1 MLISV
6 KHSSVSTSNNNNFS
20 NFEGN
25 IIDLESMNYNKI
37 NNLLGWLS
45 FLTALIVYTLTLEPS
60 ASFWDSGEFIASAHK
75 LQVVHQPGAPLFLM
89 LGKVFS
95 LLAGDDTSRV
105 AFWINMCSAVASAA
119 TILFLFWTITAL
131 AKKVLWKDGENLSN
145 WELITIMGSGLVGAL
160 AYTFSD
166 SFWFSAVEAEV
177 YALSSLCTA
186 IVFWAILK
194 WDQHADEPY
203 SDRWLI
209 FIAYVMGLSIGVHL
223 LNLLAIPAI
232 ALVYYFRRSKTR
244 TSAGTLMALLVGII
258 ILAFIQYGI
267 VQYTIKFA
275 AYSDLFFVNT
285 LGLDFGTGVLFFSF
299 LLIVSLVSGILY
311 SINGSKTHLLTA
323 ITCFVA
329 LMTIGAGISGLIIAA
344 IILAGLEYILNIREK
359 RRVLNLALISIVFI
373 IFGYGSFAMIVIRAK
388 ADPTLNNSD
397 PENAF
402 SLLSYV
408 NREQYGD
415 RPLLYGQFFD
425 SKPIDNKEGDIIY
438 RKGKEKYENAGQK
451 FERVHDRNTLLPR
464 MYSDDPQ
471 HVGFYRDWMGL
482 KEDQSPTFLN
492 NLGFLISYQT
502 SFMYTRY
509 FAWNFIGRQNDEQGH
524 GDYIHGNWLSGI
536 SFFDNMLLG
545 GQNELPK
552 SQLSNN
558 AYNKFYFLPFI
569 LGIIG
574 ALWHFKQNQK
584 DAGIVA
590 LLFFFTGLAI
600 VLYLNQNPLQ
610 PRERDYAYTGS
621 FYAFAIW
628 IGLGVAG
635 ITDFLRKKL
644 NAPKAAVLAAMIG
657 LLAAPVLMAK
667 EGWNDHNRSTK
678 FTARDMAI
686 NYLESCAP
694 NAILFTYGDN
704 DTYPLWY
711 AQEVENVRPDVR
723 VVNLSLLG
731 TDWYIRQMK
740 KKVNQADP
748 LPITMP
754 DEKFV
759 QGVRDVMGYQD
770 YNTAGAVELK
780 DIFDIMTS
788 DNDAD
793 KATYEDGS
801 KENFLPTKN
810 FKITINP
817 DQIIAS
823 KTVSANKKD
832 LILPSMEWT
841 FNKNYVT
848 KTELALIDILAHN
861 DWKRPIYFA
870 ITVPD
875 DNYMGLGEYLYNEGF
890 AYRLLPLKKPALDTA
905 SGEKAELTNTDQMYN
920 NMMTKFKWGN
930 MKNATYLDPESVR
943 MSFTIINHFNI
954 LAENLYREGRT
965 EEAKKALLKCMEVVP
980 DKNHSLNF
988 TIRKFYM
995 ADLLYKLKEVKK
1007 ANEIVANTAEY
1018 IEDQLNYLAAIAQTK
1033 ENLNTREV
1041 QLGVYVMTELA
1052 KLTVQN
1058 GEKELN
1064 KKLQDRLKVIESK
1077 FISTER

>member
-1 MLISV
+1 M
-6 KHSSVSTSNNNNFS
+6 
-20 NFEGN
+20 E
-25 IIDLESMNYNKI
+25 YNKI

-45 FLTALIVYTLTLEPS
+45 FVIALTVYTLTLEPTT
-60 ASFWDSGEFIASAHK
+60 SFWDSGEFIASAYK
-75 LQVVHQPGAPLFLM
+75 LQVVHQPGAPIFLM

-95 LLAGDDTSRV
+95 LIAGSDSSRV
-105 AFWINMCSAVASAA
+105 AFWINMCSALASAA

-131 AKKVLWKDGENLSN
+131 AKKVIGEKDKEPSK
-145 WELITIMGSGLVGAL
+145 WSLISIMGSGLVGAL

-186 IVFWAILK
+186 VVFWAILK
-194 WDQHADEPY
+194 WDQHADEPD

-232 ALVYYFRRSKTR
+232 ALVYYFRKTKEP
-244 TSAGTLMALLVGII
+244 TSSGTLLALMAGMF

-285 LGLDFGTGVLFFSF
+285 LGLGFGSGVAFFG
-299 LLIVSLVSGILY
+299 LLIIVCLSSGILY
-311 SINGSKTHLLTA
+311 SIHANKLNLMLSVGSFVLLM
-323 ITCFVA
+323 F
-329 LMTIGAGISGLIIAA
+329 LGGGISGLVVAA
-344 IILAGLEYILNIREK
+344 ILLVGLEYILKIREK
-359 RRVLNLALISIVFI
+359 RRLLNMAFISIVFI

-397 PENAF
+397 ASNAF

-415 RPLLYGQFFD
+415 RPLLYGQYFD
-425 SKPIDNKEGDIIY
+425 SKPVDSKEGEIIY
-438 RKGKEKYENAGQK
+438 RKGKDKYENAGQK
-451 FERVHDRNTLLPR
+451 YERVYDRNTILPR

-471 HVGFYRDWMGL
+471 HVGFYRDWMGMS
-482 KEDQSPTFLN
+482 EDESPTFIN

-509 FAWNFIGRQNDEQGH
+509 FAWNFIGRQNDKQGH
-524 GDYIHGNWLSGI
+524 GDYTDGNWLSGI
-536 SFFDNMLLG
+536 KLIDNMLLG
-545 GQNELPK
+545 GQFELPK
-552 SQLSNN
+552 SQLENK
-558 AYNKFYFLPFI
+558 AYNRFYFLPFI
-569 LGIIG
+569 IGIIG
-574 ALWHFKQNQK
+574 ALWHFNRNQK
-584 DAGIVA
+584 DAGIVG
-590 LLFFFTGLAI
+590 LLFFFTGIAI

-610 PRERDYAYTGS
+610 PRERDYAYVGS

-635 ITDFLRKKL
+635 IADFFKTRFK
-644 NAPKAAVLAAMIG
+644 APTAALLATLIG
-657 LLAAPVLMAK
+657 LLAAPILMAK
-667 EGWNDHNRSTK
+667 EGWDDHDRSSK
-678 FTARDMAI
+678 FTARDMAA

-711 AQEVENVRPDVR
+711 VQEVENIRTDVR

-740 KKVNQADP
+740 KKVNQAEA

-759 QGVRDVMGYQD
+759 QGVRDVLGYQD
-770 YNTAGAVELK
+770 YNAAGAVEIK
-780 DIFDIMTS
+780 DLFDIMTS

-793 KATYEDGS
+793 KATYQDGS

-810 FKITINP
+810 FKISINP

-823 KTVSANKKD
+823 KTLPESKRD
-832 LILPSMEWT
+832 LIVPTMEWKY
-841 FNKNYVT
+841 NKNYVT
-848 KTELALIDILAHN
+848 KTELAMIDVLAHN
-861 DWKRPIYFA
+861 NWKRPIYFA

-875 DNYMGLGEYLYNEGF
+875 DNYMGLGDFLYNEGF
-890 AYRLLPLKKPALDTA
+890 AYRLLPLKKAQVDST
-905 SGEKAELTNTDQMYN
+905 SEKAELTNSDEMYTN
-920 NMMTKFKWGN
+920 LMTKFRWGN
-930 MKNATYLDPESVR
+930 MKKAGYLDPESLR
-943 MSFTIINHFNI
+943 MSYTMINHFNI
-954 LAENLYREGRT
+954 LAENLYKEGRF
-965 EEAKKALLKCMEVVP
+965 EEARKLLLKCMEVVP

-995 ADLLYKLKEVKK
+995 ADLLYKLKEPSK
-1007 ANEIVANTAEY
+1007 ANDLILNTAEY
-1018 IEDQLNYLAAIAQTK
+1018 IEEQLNYMAAIAKTK
-1033 ENLNTREV
+1033 ENLNSREI
-1041 QLGVYVMTELA
+1041 QLGVYVLSEMV
-1052 KLTVQN
+1052 KLSEKNAQTTV
-1058 GEKELN
+1058 N
-1064 KKLQDRLKVIESK
+1064 KKLKDRMKVIESK
-1077 FISTER
+1077 FMSADR

>member
-1 MLISV
+1 M
-6 KHSSVSTSNNNNFS
+6 T
-20 NFEGN
+20 
-25 IIDLESMNYNKI
+25 YNKI

-60 ASFWDSGEFIASAHK
+60 SSFWDSGEFIASAYK

-89 LGKVFS
+89 LGKAFS
-95 LLAGDDTSRV
+95 LIAGDDTSRV
-105 AFWINMCSAVASAA
+105 AFWVNMCSAVASAA

-131 AKKVLWKDGENLSN
+131 ARKVYSKQNEELSG
-145 WELITIMGSGLVGAL
+145 WETISIMGSGLVGAL

-166 SFWFSAVEAEV
+166 SFWFSAVETEV

-194 WDQHADEPY
+194 WDKHADEPY
-203 SDRWLI
+203 ADRWLI

-244 TSAGTLMALLVGII
+244 TSSGTLLALLAGII

-285 LGLDFGTGVLFFSF
+285 LGLGFGSGVIFFAV
-299 LLIVSLVSGILY
+299 LVITSLVSGIVY
-311 SINGSKTHLLTA
+311 TINGSKLNLIIAVTA
-323 ITCFVA
+323 FVM
-329 LMTIGAGISGLIIAA
+329 LMTIGGGISGLIIAGLL
-344 IILAGLEYILNIREK
+344 LAGLEYILKIREK
-359 RRVLNLALISIVFI
+359 RRVLNMALISVVFI
-373 IFGYGSFAMIVIRAK
+373 IFGYGSFALIVIRAK

-397 PENAF
+397 ASNAF

-415 RPLLYGQFFD
+415 RPLLYGQYFD
-425 SKPIDNKEGDIIY
+425 SKPIDSKQGDIIY
-438 RKGKEKYENAGQK
+438 RKGKEKYESAGQK
-451 FERVHDRNTLLPR
+451 YERVYDRNTLLPR

-471 HVGFYRDWMGL
+471 HAGFYRDWMGL
-482 KEDQSPTFLN
+482 KEGQSPTFLDN
-492 NLGFLISYQT
+492 IGFLISYQT

-524 GDYIHGNWLSGI
+524 GDYIRGNWLSGI
-536 SFFDNMLLG
+536 KFIDNMLLG
-545 GQNELPK
+545 GQYALPK
-552 SQLSNN
+552 SQLENN
-558 AYNKFYFLPFI
+558 AYNTFYFLPFI

-574 ALWHFKQNQK
+574 AFWHFKRDQK
-584 DAGIVA
+584 DAGIVG
-590 LLFFFTGLAI
+590 LLFFFTGIAI

-635 ITDFLRKKL
+635 ISDYLRKKL
-644 NAPKAAVLAAMIG
+644 HAPKAAVLASLIG

-667 EGWNDHNRSTK
+667 EGWNDHDRSSK
-678 FTARDMAI
+678 YSARDMAI

-711 AQEVENVRPDVR
+711 VQEVENIRPDVR

-740 KKVNQADP
+740 KKVNQADA

-770 YNTAGAVELK
+770 YSTPGAVELK
-780 DIFDIMTS
+780 DIFDILTS
-788 DNDAD
+788 DNDED
-793 KATYEDGS
+793 KATYQDGT
-801 KENFLPTKN
+801 KENFLPSKN

-817 DQIIAS
+817 DQVIATKTLPAS
-823 KTVSANKKD
+823 KRDQIT
-832 LILPSMEWT
+832 PSIEWT
-841 FNKNYVT
+841 YNKNYVT
-848 KTELALIDILAHN
+848 KTELAMIDVLAHN
-861 DWKRPIYFA
+861 NWKRPVYFA

-875 DNYMGLGEYLYNEGF
+875 DNYMGLGDYLYNEGF
-890 AYRLLPLKKPALDTA
+890 AYRLLPLKKAVADS
-905 SGEKAELTNTDQMYN
+905 SGEKPELTNTDEMYN

-943 MSFTIINHFNI
+943 MSFTLVNHFNI
-954 LAENLYREGRT
+954 LAENLYKAGRYD
-965 EEAKKALLKCMEVVP
+965 EAKKALIKCLEVVP
-980 DKNHSLNF
+980 DRNHSLNF

-995 ADLLYKLKEVKK
+995 TDLLYKLKETKQ
-1007 ANEIVANTAEY
+1007 ANDLAINTADY

-1033 ENLNTREV
+1033 ENLNTREI
-1041 QLGVYVMTELA
+1041 QLGVYVMTELS
-1052 KLTVQN
+1052 KLSEKN
-1058 GEKELN
+1058 GQTALN
-1064 KKLQDRLKVIESK
+1064 KQLESK
-1077 FISTER
+1077 IKSLESRFIGMDK

>member
-1 MLISV
+1 M
-6 KHSSVSTSNNNNFS
+6 T
-20 NFEGN
+20 
-25 IIDLESMNYNKI
+25 YNKI

-60 ASFWDSGEFIASAHK
+60 SSFWDSGEFIASAYK

-89 LGKVFS
+89 LGKAFS

-105 AFWINMCSAVASAA
+105 AFWVNMCSAVASAA

-131 AKKVLWKDGENLSN
+131 ARKVYSKQNDELSE
-145 WELITIMGSGLVGAL
+145 WETISIMGSGLVGAL

-166 SFWFSAVEAEV
+166 SFWFSAVETEV

-186 IVFWAILK
+186 LVFWAILK
-194 WDQHADEPY
+194 WDKHADEPY
-203 SDRWLI
+203 ADRWLI

-232 ALVYYFRRSKTR
+232 ALVYYFRKTKER
-244 TSAGTLMALLVGII
+244 TSSGTLLALLAGII

-285 LGLDFGTGVLFFSF
+285 LGFGFGSGVIFFAI
-299 LLIVSLVSGILY
+299 LVITSLVSGIIYTL
-311 SINGSKTHLLTA
+311 NGSRLNLMIA
-323 ITCFVA
+323 VAAFVT
-329 LMTIGAGISGLIIAA
+329 LMTIGGGISGLIIAGLL
-344 IILAGLEYILNIREK
+344 LAGLEYILKIREK
-359 RRVLNLALISIVFI
+359 RRVLNMALISVVFI
-373 IFGYGSFAMIVIRAK
+373 IFGYGSFALIVIRAK

-397 PENAF
+397 ASNAF

-415 RPLLYGQFFD
+415 RPLLYGQYFD
-425 SKPIDNKEGDIIY
+425 SKPIDSKQGDIIY
-438 RKGKEKYENAGQK
+438 RKGKEKYESAGQK
-451 FERVHDRNTLLPR
+451 YERVYDRNTLLPR

-471 HVGFYRDWMGL
+471 HAGFYRDWMGL
-482 KEDQSPTFLN
+482 KEGQSPTFLDN
-492 NLGFLISYQT
+492 IGFLISYQT

-524 GDYIHGNWLSGI
+524 GDYIRGNWLSGI
-536 SFFDNMLLG
+536 KFIDNMLLG
-545 GQNELPK
+545 GQYALPK
-552 SQLSNN
+552 SQLENN
-558 AYNKFYFLPFI
+558 AYNTFYFLPFI

-574 ALWHFKQNQK
+574 ALWHFKRDQK
-584 DAGIVA
+584 DAGIVG
-590 LLFFFTGLAI
+590 LLFFFTGIAI

-635 ITDFLRKKL
+635 ISDYLRKKL
-644 NAPKAAVLAAMIG
+644 HAPKAAILASLIG

-667 EGWNDHNRSTK
+667 EGWNDHDRSSK
-678 FTARDMAI
+678 YSARDMAI

-711 AQEVENVRPDVR
+711 AQEVENIRPDVR

-740 KKVNQADP
+740 KKVNQADA

-770 YNTAGAVELK
+770 YSTPGAVELK
-780 DIFDIMTS
+780 DIFDILTS
-788 DNDAD
+788 DNDED
-793 KATYEDGS
+793 KATYQDGS
-801 KENFLPTKN
+801 KENFLPSKN

-817 DQIIAS
+817 DQVIATKTLPES
-823 KTVSANKKD
+823 KRDQIT
-832 LILPSMEWT
+832 PSIEWT
-841 FNKNYVT
+841 YNKGYVT
-848 KTELALIDILAHN
+848 KTELAMIDVLAHN
-861 DWKRPIYFA
+861 NWKRPIYFA

-875 DNYMGLGEYLYNEGF
+875 DNYMGLGDYLYNEGF
-890 AYRLLPLKKPALDTA
+890 AYRLLPLKKAVADS
-905 SGEKAELTNTDQMYN
+905 SGEKPELTNTDEMYN

-943 MSFTIINHFNI
+943 MSFTLVNHFNI
-954 LAENLYREGRT
+954 LAENLYKAGRY
-965 EEAKKALLKCMEVVP
+965 EEAKKALIKCLEVVP
-980 DKNHSLNF
+980 DRNHSLNF

-995 ADLLYKLKEVKK
+995 TDLLYKLKETKR
-1007 ANEIVANTAEY
+1007 ANDLAINTADY

-1033 ENLNTREV
+1033 ENLNTREI
-1041 QLGVYVMTELA
+1041 QLGVYVMTELS
-1052 KLTVQN
+1052 KLSEKN
-1058 GEKELN
+1058 GQTALN
-1064 KKLQDRLKVIESK
+1064 KQLESK
-1077 FISTER
+1077 IKSLESRFIGMDK

>member
-1 MLISV
+1 M
-6 KHSSVSTSNNNNFS
+6 K
-20 NFEGN
+20 
-25 IIDLESMNYNKI
+25 YNKI

-45 FLTALIVYTLTLEPS
+45 FLTALIVYTLTLEPTT
-60 ASFWDSGEFIASAHK
+60 SFWDSGEFIASTYK

-89 LGKVFS
+89 LGKAFS

-131 AKKVLWKDGENLSN
+131 ARKVYSSKDEELSG
-145 WELITIMGSGLVGAL
+145 WEMISIMGSGLVGAL
-160 AYTFSD
+160 AFTFSD
-166 SFWFSAVEAEV
+166 SFWFSAVETEV

-186 IVFWAILK
+186 VVFWAILK
-194 WDQHADEPY
+194 WDKHADEPY
-203 SDRWLI
+203 ADRWLI
-209 FIAYVMGLSIGVHL
+209 FIAYIMGLSIGVHL

-244 TSAGTLMALLVGII
+244 TSSGTLLALLAGII

-285 LGLDFGTGVLFFSF
+285 LGLGFGSGVIFFAI
-299 LLIVSLVSGILY
+299 LLVTCLVSGILY
-311 SINGSKTHLLTA
+311 SINGNRFHLTLAVTA
-323 ITCFVA
+323 FVA
-329 LMTIGAGISGLIIAA
+329 LMTLGGGISGLIIAGLL
-344 IILAGLEYILNIREK
+344 LAGLEYILNIRQK
-359 RRVLNLALISIVFI
+359 RRVLNLALISVVFI
-373 IFGYGSFAMIVIRAK
+373 IFGYGSFALIVIRAK

-397 PENAF
+397 ASNAF

-415 RPLLYGQFFD
+415 RPLLYGQYFD
-425 SKPIDNKEGDIIY
+425 SKPIDSKQGDIIY
-438 RKGKEKYENAGQK
+438 RKGKEKYESAGQK
-451 FERVHDRNTLLPR
+451 YERVYDRNTLLPR

-482 KEDQSPTFLN
+482 KEDQSPTFIDN
-492 NLGFLISYQT
+492 IGFLISYQT

-536 SFFDNMLLG
+536 KFIDNMLLG
-545 GQNELPK
+545 GQYALPK
-552 SQLSNN
+552 SQLQNN
-558 AYNKFYFLPFI
+558 AYNTFYFLPFI

-574 ALWHFKQNQK
+574 AFWHFKRDQK
-584 DAGIVA
+584 DAGIVG
-590 LLFFFTGLAI
+590 LLFFFTGIAI

-621 FYAFAIW
+621 FYAFTIW

-635 ITDFLRKKL
+635 IADFLRKKL
-644 NAPKAAVLAAMIG
+644 QAPKAAVLATVIG

-667 EGWNDHNRSTK
+667 EGWNDHDRSSK
-678 FTARDMAI
+678 YTARDMAI

-711 AQEVENVRPDVR
+711 AQEVENIRPDVR

-740 KKVNQADP
+740 KKVNQADA

-770 YNTAGAVELK
+770 YSTAGAVELK
-780 DIFDIMTS
+780 DIFDILTS
-788 DNDAD
+788 DNDDD
-793 KATYEDGS
+793 KATYQDGS
-801 KENFLPTKN
+801 KENFLPSKN

-817 DQIIAS
+817 DQIIATKTLPES
-823 KTVSANKKD
+823 KRDQITQAV
-832 LILPSMEWT
+832 EWT
-841 FNKNYVT
+841 YNKGYVT
-848 KTELALIDILAHN
+848 KTELAMIDVLAHN
-861 DWKRPIYFA
+861 NWKRPVYFA

-875 DNYMGLGEYLYNEGF
+875 DNYMGLGDYLYNEGF
-890 AYRLLPLKKPALDTA
+890 AYRLLPLKKAVVDSA
-905 SGEKAELTNTDQMYN
+905 AEKPDLTNTDEMYH

-943 MSFTIINHFNI
+943 MSFTIVNHFNI
-954 LAENLYREGRT
+954 LAENLYKAGRYD
-965 EEAKKALLKCMEVVP
+965 EAKKALIKCLDVVP
-980 DKNHSLNF
+980 NRNYSLNF

-995 ADLLYKLKEVKK
+995 TDLLYKLNETKR
-1007 ANEIVANTAEY
+1007 ANELALNTADY

-1033 ENLNTREV
+1033 ENLNTREI
-1041 QLGVYVMTELA
+1041 QLGVYVMTELN
-1052 KLTVQN
+1052 KLSEKN
-1058 GEKELN
+1058 GQTTLN
-1064 KKLQDRLKVIESK
+1064 KQLESKIKAIESR
-1077 FISTER
+1077 FIGMEK

>member
-20 NFEGN
+20 NFGSN

-45 FLTALIVYTLTLEPS
+45 FLIALIVYTLTLEPS

-89 LGKVFS
+89 LGKLFS
-95 LLAGDDTSRV
+95 LLAGNDTSRV

-119 TILFLFWTITAL
+119 TILFLFWTVTAL

-145 WELITIMGSGLVGAL
+145 GELITIMGSGLVGAL

-244 TSAGTLMALLVGII
+244 TSAGTLLALLVGII

-267 VQYTIKFA
+267 VQYTIKYA

-299 LLIVSLVSGILY
+299 LLILSLVSGILY

-323 ITCFVA
+323 VTCFVA
-329 LMTIGAGISGLIIAA
+329 LMAIGGGISGLIVAA
-344 IILAGLEYILNIREK
+344 IILASLEYILNIREK
-359 RRVLNLALISIVFI
+359 RRILNLALISIVFI

-425 SKPIDNKEGDIIY
+425 SKPIDNKQGDIIY
-438 RKGKEKYENAGQK
+438 RKGKENYENAGQK
-451 FERVHDRNTLLPR
+451 FERVYDRNTLLPR

-471 HVGFYRDWMGL
+471 HVSFYRDWMGL

-536 SFFDNMLLG
+536 SFFDNLLLG

-552 SQLSNN
+552 SQLTNN

-667 EGWNDHNRSTK
+667 EGWNDHDRSTK

-740 KKVNQADP
+740 KKVNQAEP

-754 DEKFV
+754 DEKYV

-793 KATYEDGS
+793 KATYQDGS

-810 FKITINP
+810 FKISINP

-841 FNKNYVT
+841 YNKNYVT

-890 AYRLLPLKKPALDTA
+890 AYRLLPLKKPALDSA
-905 SGEKAELTNTDQMYN
+905 GGEKAELTNTDQMYN

-995 ADLLYKLKEVKK
+995 ADLLYKLKEEKK

-1018 IEDQLNYLAAIAQTK
+1018 IEDQLNYLAAIAKTK

-1077 FISTER
+1077 FISTQR

>member
-1 MLISV
+1 LLISV
-6 KHSSVSTSNNNNFS
+6 KPYSLSASNNNNFI
-20 NFEGN
+20 NFDS
-25 IIDLESMNYNKI
+25 IIFDLEFMNYNKI

-45 FLTALIVYTLTLEPS
+45 FLIALVVYTLTLEPTT
-60 ASFWDSGEFIASAHK
+60 SFWDSGEFIASAYK

-95 LLAGDDTSRV
+95 LLAGSDTSRI
-105 AFWINMCSAVASAA
+105 AFWINMCSALASAT

-131 AKKVLWKDGENLSN
+131 AKKVIQEKGKDLTN
-145 WELITIMGSGLVGAL
+145 WGMISIMGSGLVGAL

-186 IVFWAILK
+186 VVFWAILK
-194 WDQHADEPY
+194 WDQHADEPD

-232 ALVYYFRRSKTR
+232 ALVYYFRRSKTP
-244 TSAGTLMALLVGII
+244 TSSGTLLALLVGMI

-267 VQYTIKFA
+267 VQYIIKFA

-285 LGLDFGTGVLFFSF
+285 LGLAFGSGVVFFG
-299 LLIVSLVSGILY
+299 LLIVICLTAGILY
-311 SINGSKTHLLTA
+311 SLNGNKLNLMLA
-323 ITCFVA
+323 IGAFGI
-329 LMTIGAGISGLIIAA
+329 LMTLGGGILGLVIAA
-344 IILAGLEYILNIREK
+344 ILLAGLEYVLKIREK
-359 RRVLNLALISIVFI
+359 RRILNLALISVVFI
-373 IFGYGSFAMIVIRAK
+373 IFGYGSFALIVIRAK

-397 PENAF
+397 ASNAF

-415 RPLLYGQFFD
+415 RPLLYGQYFD
-425 SKPIDNKEGDIIY
+425 SKPIDSKNGDVIY

-451 FERVHDRNTLLPR
+451 YERIYDRNTLLPR

-471 HVGFYRDWMGL
+471 HVGFYRDWMGMA
-482 KEDQSPTFLN
+482 EDQSPTFIN

-509 FAWNFIGRQNDEQGH
+509 FAWNFVGRQNDEQGH
-524 GDYIHGNWLSGI
+524 GDYTRGNWLSGVKFI
-536 SFFDNMLLG
+536 DNMLLG
-545 GQNELPK
+545 GQYELPK
-552 SQLSNN
+552 SQLENN
-558 AYNKFYFLPFI
+558 AFNRFYFLPFI

-574 ALWHFKQNQK
+574 ALWHFKRNQK
-584 DAGIVA
+584 DAGIVG

-635 ITDFLRKKL
+635 IADFFKPRFK
-644 NAPKAAVLAAMIG
+644 APTAALLATLIG
-657 LLAAPVLMAK
+657 LLAAPILMAK
-667 EGWNDHNRSTK
+667 EGWNDHDRSSK
-678 FTARDMAI
+678 FTARDMAA

-711 AQEVENVRPDVR
+711 VQEVENIRTDVR

-740 KKVNQADP
+740 KKVNQADA

-770 YNTAGAVELK
+770 YNAEGAVELK

-788 DNDAD
+788 DSDAD
-793 KATYEDGS
+793 KATYQDGS

-810 FKITINP
+810 FKISIDP
-817 DQIIAS
+817 DQIIGS
-823 KTVSANKKD
+823 KTLPESKRD
-832 LILPSMEWT
+832 LITTSMEWKY
-841 FNKNYVT
+841 NKNYVS
-848 KTELALIDILAHN
+848 KTELAMIDVLAHN
-861 DWKRPIYFA
+861 NWKRPVYFA

-875 DNYMGLGEYLYNEGF
+875 DNYIGLGDFLYNEGF
-890 AYRLLPLKKPALDTA
+890 AYRLLPLKKAQVDSA
-905 SGEKAELTNTDQMYN
+905 AEKPELTNTDQMYTN
-920 NMMTKFKWGN
+920 LMTKFKWGN
-930 MKNATYLDPESVR
+930 MKNAGYLDPESLR
-943 MSFTIINHFNI
+943 MSYTMINHFNI
-954 LAENLYREGRT
+954 LAENLYKEGRT
-965 EEAKKALLKCMEVVP
+965 EEARKLLLKCMEVVP

-995 ADLLYKLKEVKK
+995 ADLLYKLKEPAK
-1007 ANEIVANTAEY
+1007 ANELTLNTAAY
-1018 IEDQLNYLAAIAQTK
+1018 IEDQLNYMAAIAKTK
-1033 ENLNTREV
+1033 ENLNSREI
-1041 QLGVYVMTELA
+1041 QLGVYVMSELV
-1052 KLTVQN
+1052 KLS
-1058 GEKELN
+1058 EKNAQTAVL
-1064 KKLQDRLKVIESK
+1064 KKLQDRMKIIESK
-1077 FISTER
+1077 FLDSK

>member
-1 MLISV
+1 
-6 KHSSVSTSNNNNFS
+6 
-20 NFEGN
+20 
-25 IIDLESMNYNKI
+25 MNYNRT

-60 ASFWDSGEFIASAHK
+60 TSFWDSGEFIASAYK

-95 LLAGDDTSRV
+95 LLAGGNTSRV
-105 AFWINMCSAVASAA
+105 AYWINMCSATASAA

-131 AKKVLWKDGENLSN
+131 ARKVIWKKGENLSRT
-145 WELITIMGSGLVGAL
+145 ELFTIMGSGLVGAL
-160 AYTFSD
+160 AFTFSD
-166 SFWFSAVEAEV
+166 SFWFSAVETEV

-194 WDQHADEPY
+194 WDLHADEPY
-203 SDRWLI
+203 ADRWLI
-209 FIAYVMGLSIGVHL
+209 FIAYIMGLSIGVHL

-232 ALVYYFRRSKTR
+232 ALVYYFRRSKTS
-244 TSAGTLMALLVGII
+244 TSSGTLIALLAGIV

-285 LGLDFGTGVLFFSF
+285 LGLGFGSGVAFFII
-299 LLIVSLVSGILY
+299 LIIISLSSGILY
-311 SINGSKTHLLTA
+311 SLNGKQSHLLIA
-323 ITCFVA
+323 VSSFVA
-329 LMTIGAGISGLIIAA
+329 LMTIGGGLSGLIVAA
-344 IILAGLEYILNIREK
+344 IILAALEYILKIREK

-373 IFGYGSFAMIVIRAK
+373 IFGYGSFAMIVIRTK
-388 ADPTLNNSD
+388 AEPTLNNSAPD
-397 PENAF
+397 NAF

-415 RPLLYGQFFD
+415 RPLLYGQYFD
-425 SKPIDNKEGDIIY
+425 SKPVDSKKGDVIY
-438 RKGKEKYENAGQK
+438 RKGKEKYESAGQK
-451 FERVHDRNTLLPR
+451 YERVYDRNTILPR

-471 HVGFYRDWMGL
+471 HVQFYRDWMGMSET
-482 KEDQSPTFLN
+482 KSPTFLD

-509 FAWNFIGRQNDEQGH
+509 FAWNFIGKQNDEQGH

-536 SFFDNMLLG
+536 KFIDNMLLG
-545 GQNELPK
+545 GQYDLPE
-552 SQLSNN
+552 SQLTNN
-558 AYNKFYFLPFI
+558 GYNRFYFLPFI
-569 LGIIG
+569 LGLIG
-574 ALWHFKQNQK
+574 AFWHFKRNQK
-584 DAGIVA
+584 DAGIVG

-635 ITDFLRKKL
+635 IAEFIRTRIKG
-644 NAPKAAVLAAMIG
+644 AKAAILATIIG
-657 LLAAPVLMAK
+657 LLAAPVLMARD
-667 EGWNDHNRSTK
+667 GWDDHDRSSK

-686 NYLESCAP
+686 DYLVSCAP

-740 KKVNQADP
+740 KKVNEADA

-759 QGVRDVMGYQD
+759 QGVRDVLGYQD
-770 YNTAGAVELK
+770 YHVKGAVELK
-780 DIFDIMTS
+780 NLFDILTS
-788 DNDAD
+788 ENDAD
-793 KATYEDGS
+793 KATYQDGS

-810 FKITINP
+810 FKITVDPAVVIATKTLP
-817 DQIIAS
+817 PAKQDQIVPAI
-823 KTVSANKKD
+823 
-832 LILPSMEWT
+832 EWT
-841 FNKNYVT
+841 YNKSYVT
-848 KTELALIDILAHN
+848 KTELAMIDILSHN
-861 DWKRPIYFA
+861 NWKRPIYFA
-870 ITVPD
+870 ITVPN
-875 DNYMGLGEYLYNEGF
+875 DNYMGLGDYLYNEGF
-890 AYRLLPLKKPALDTA
+890 AYRLLPLKKAVQDTTQ
-905 SGEKAELTNTDQMYN
+905 EKLELTNTDLMYN

-930 MKNATYLDPESVR
+930 MKHATYLDPESVR

-954 LAENLYREGRT
+954 LAENLYRDGRS
-965 EEAKKALLKCMEVVP
+965 EEARKALLKCLEVVP
-980 DKNHSLNF
+980 DKNYSLNF

-995 ADLLYKLKEVKK
+995 ADLLYKLKEAQK
-1007 ANEIVANTAEY
+1007 ANELVRATADY
-1018 IEDQLNYLAAIAQTK
+1018 IEDQLNYLSAIAQTK
-1033 ENLNTREV
+1033 ENLNSREI
-1041 QLGVYVMTELA
+1041 QLGVYVMGEMV
-1052 KLTVQN
+1052 KLTGKNAQTA
-1058 GEKELN
+1058 LN
-1064 KKLQDRLKVIESK
+1064 KQLQARYNAMETK
-1077 FISTER
+1077 FVGVAK

>member
-1 MLISV
+1 M
-6 KHSSVSTSNNNNFS
+6 T
-20 NFEGN
+20 
-25 IIDLESMNYNKI
+25 YNKI

-60 ASFWDSGEFIASAHK
+60 SSFWDSGEFIASAYK

-89 LGKVFS
+89 LGKAFS
-95 LLAGDDTSRV
+95 LIAGDDTSRV
-105 AFWINMCSAVASAA
+105 AFWVNMCSAVASAA

-131 AKKVLWKDGENLSN
+131 ARKVYSKQNEELSG
-145 WELITIMGSGLVGAL
+145 WETISIMGSGLVGAL

-166 SFWFSAVEAEV
+166 SFWFSAVETEV

-194 WDQHADEPY
+194 WDKHADEPY
-203 SDRWLI
+203 ADRWLI

-244 TSAGTLMALLVGII
+244 TSSGTLLALLAGII

-285 LGLDFGTGVLFFSF
+285 LGLGFGSGVIFFAV
-299 LLIVSLVSGILY
+299 LVITSLVSGIVY
-311 SINGSKTHLLTA
+311 TINGSKLNLIIAVTA
-323 ITCFVA
+323 FVM
-329 LMTIGAGISGLIIAA
+329 LMTIGGGISGLIIAGLL
-344 IILAGLEYILNIREK
+344 LAGLEYILKIREK
-359 RRVLNLALISIVFI
+359 RRVLNMALISVVFI
-373 IFGYGSFAMIVIRAK
+373 IFGYGSFALIVIRAK

-397 PENAF
+397 ASNAF

-415 RPLLYGQFFD
+415 RPLLYGQYFD
-425 SKPIDNKEGDIIY
+425 SKPIDSKQGDIIY
-438 RKGKEKYENAGQK
+438 RKGKEKYESAGQK
-451 FERVHDRNTLLPR
+451 YERVYDRNTLLPR

-471 HVGFYRDWMGL
+471 HAGFYRDWMGL
-482 KEDQSPTFLN
+482 KEGQSPTFLDN
-492 NLGFLISYQT
+492 IGFLISYQT

-524 GDYIHGNWLSGI
+524 GDYIRGNWLSGI
-536 SFFDNMLLG
+536 KFIDNMLLG
-545 GQNELPK
+545 GQYALPK
-552 SQLSNN
+552 SQLENN
-558 AYNKFYFLPFI
+558 AYNTFYFLPFI

-574 ALWHFKQNQK
+574 AFWHFKRDQK
-584 DAGIVA
+584 DAGIVG
-590 LLFFFTGLAI
+590 LLFFFTGIAI

-635 ITDFLRKKL
+635 ISDYLRKKL
-644 NAPKAAVLAAMIG
+644 HAPKAAVLASLIG

-667 EGWNDHNRSTK
+667 EGWNDHDRSSK
-678 FTARDMAI
+678 YSARDMAI

-711 AQEVENVRPDVR
+711 VQEVENIRPDVR

-740 KKVNQADP
+740 KKVNQADA

-770 YNTAGAVELK
+770 YSTPGAVELK
-780 DIFDIMTS
+780 DIFDILTS
-788 DNDAD
+788 DNDED
-793 KATYEDGS
+793 KATYQDGT
-801 KENFLPTKN
+801 KENFLPSKN

-817 DQIIAS
+817 DQVIATKTLPAS
-823 KTVSANKKD
+823 KRDQIT
-832 LILPSMEWT
+832 PSIEWT
-841 FNKNYVT
+841 YNKNYVT
-848 KTELALIDILAHN
+848 KTELAMIDVLAHN
-861 DWKRPIYFA
+861 NWKRPVYFA

-875 DNYMGLGEYLYNEGF
+875 DNYMGLGDYLYNEGF
-890 AYRLLPLKKPALDTA
+890 AYRLLPLKKAVADS
-905 SGEKAELTNTDQMYN
+905 SGEKPELTNTDEMYN

-943 MSFTIINHFNI
+943 MSFTLVNHFNI
-954 LAENLYREGRT
+954 LAENLYKAGRYD
-965 EEAKKALLKCMEVVP
+965 EAKKALIKCLEVVP
-980 DKNHSLNF
+980 DRNHSLNF

-995 ADLLYKLKEVKK
+995 TDLLYKLKETKR
-1007 ANEIVANTAEY
+1007 ANDLAINTADY

-1033 ENLNTREV
+1033 ENLNTREI
-1041 QLGVYVMTELA
+1041 QLGVYVMTELS
-1052 KLTVQN
+1052 KLSEKN
-1058 GEKELN
+1058 GQTALN
-1064 KKLQDRLKVIESK
+1064 KQLESK
-1077 FISTER
+1077 IKSLESRFIGMDK

>member
-20 NFEGN
+20 NFGSN

-45 FLTALIVYTLTLEPS
+45 FLIALIVYTLTLEPS

-89 LGKVFS
+89 LGKLFS
-95 LLAGDDTSRV
+95 LLAGNDTSRV

-119 TILFLFWTITAL
+119 TILFLFWTVTAL

-145 WELITIMGSGLVGAL
+145 GELITIMGSGLVGAL

-244 TSAGTLMALLVGII
+244 TSAGTLLALLVGII

-267 VQYTIKFA
+267 VQYTIKYA

-323 ITCFVA
+323 IVCFVA
-329 LMTIGAGISGLIIAA
+329 LMAIGGGISGLIVAV
-344 IILAGLEYILNIREK
+344 IILASLEYILNIREK

-425 SKPIDNKEGDIIY
+425 SKPIDNKQGDIIY
-438 RKGKEKYENAGQK
+438 RKGKENYENAGQK
-451 FERVHDRNTLLPR
+451 FERVYDRNTLLPR

-471 HVGFYRDWMGL
+471 HVSFYRDWMGL

-536 SFFDNMLLG
+536 SFFDNLLLG

-552 SQLSNN
+552 SQLTNN

-667 EGWNDHNRSTK
+667 EGWNDHDRSTK

-740 KKVNQADP
+740 KKVNQAEP

-754 DEKFV
+754 DEKYV

-793 KATYEDGS
+793 KATYQDGS

-810 FKITINP
+810 FKISINP

-841 FNKNYVT
+841 YNKNYVT

-890 AYRLLPLKKPALDTA
+890 AYRLLPLKKPALDSA
-905 SGEKAELTNTDQMYN
+905 GGEKAELTNTDQMYN

-995 ADLLYKLKEVKK
+995 ADLLYKLKEEKK

-1018 IEDQLNYLAAIAQTK
+1018 IEDQLNYLAAIAKTK

-1077 FISTER
+1077 FISTQR

>member
-1 MLISV
+1 
-6 KHSSVSTSNNNNFS
+6 
-20 NFEGN
+20 
-25 IIDLESMNYNKI
+25 MNYNRT

-60 ASFWDSGEFIASAHK
+60 TSFWDSGEFIASAYK

-95 LLAGDDTSRV
+95 LFAGDTSNV
-105 AFWINMCSAVASAA
+105 AYWINMCSALASAA

-131 AKKVLWKDGENLSN
+131 ARKVIWKTGENLSKA
-145 WELITIMGSGLVGAL
+145 ELITIMGSGLAGAL

-186 IVFWAILK
+186 VVFWAILK
-194 WDQHADEPY
+194 WDQHADDPY

-244 TSAGTLMALLVGII
+244 TSSGTLMALLAGIV

-285 LGLDFGTGVLFFSF
+285 LGLGFGSGVLFFAI
-299 LLIVSLVSGILY
+299 LLITTLSSGILF
-311 SINGSKTHLLTA
+311 SINGKRSYLLIAVTS
-323 ITCFVA
+323 FVL
-329 LMTIGAGISGLIIAA
+329 LMTLGGGISGIIIAG
-344 IILAGLEYILNIREK
+344 IMLAALEYLIKIREK
-359 RRVLNLALISIVFI
+359 RRILNLALISVVFI
-373 IFGYGSFAMIVIRAK
+373 LFGYGSFAMIVIRAK

-397 PENAF
+397 PDNAF

-415 RPLLYGQFFD
+415 RPLLYGQYFD
-425 SKPIDNKEGDIIY
+425 SKPIDNKKGDVIY
-438 RKGKEKYENAGQK
+438 RKGADKYESAGQK
-451 FERVHDRNTLLPR
+451 FERVYDRNTILPR

-471 HVGFYRDWMGL
+471 HAGFYRDWMGL
-482 KEDQSPTFLN
+482 SETESPTFLDN
-492 NLGFLISYQT
+492 IGFLISYQT

-509 FAWNFIGRQNDEQGH
+509 FAWNFVGRQNDEQGH

-536 SFFDNMLLG
+536 TFIDNMLLG
-545 GQNELPK
+545 GQNDLPK
-552 SQLSNN
+552 SQLKNN
-558 AYNKFYFLPFI
+558 AFNRFYFLPFI

-574 ALWHFKQNQK
+574 AFWHFKRNQK
-584 DAGIVA
+584 DAGIVG
-590 LLFFFTGLAI
+590 LLFFFTGIAI

-635 ITDFLRKKL
+635 IAEFFRTRIKGP
-644 NAPKAAVLAAMIG
+644 NAAILATIIG

-667 EGWNDHNRSTK
+667 EGWDDHDRSTK

-686 NYLESCAP
+686 DYLESCAP

-711 AQEVENVRPDVR
+711 AQEVENIRPDVR

-740 KKVNQADP
+740 KKVNQADA
-748 LPITMP
+748 LPITMAN
-754 DEKFV
+754 EKFV

-770 YNTAGAVELK
+770 YQVTGAVELK
-780 DIFDIMTS
+780 NLFDILTS
-788 DNDAD
+788 ENDAD
-793 KATYEDGS
+793 KATYQDGS

-810 FKITINP
+810 FKISIDPANVLSTGTVP
-817 DQIIAS
+817 AARKDQIAP
-823 KTVSANKKD
+823 A
-832 LILPSMEWT
+832 MEWT
-841 FNKNYVT
+841 YNKNYVT

-861 DWKRPIYFA
+861 NWKRPIYFA
-870 ITVPD
+870 ITVPS
-875 DNYMGLGEYLYNEGF
+875 DNYIGLDNYLYNEGF
-890 AYRLLPLKKPALDTA
+890 AYRLLPLVKPAPDSTE
-905 SGEKAELTNTDQMYN
+905 EKVELTNTDVMYD
-920 NMMTKFKWGN
+920 NMMNKFKWGN

-943 MSFTIINHFNI
+943 MNFTIINHFNI
-954 LAENLYREGRT
+954 LAENLYKEGRL
-965 EEAKKALLKCMEVVP
+965 EEARKALLKCIDVVP
-980 DKNHSLNF
+980 DKNYSLNF

-995 ADLLYKLKEVKK
+995 ADLLYKLKETKK
-1007 ANEIVANTAEY
+1007 ANELVTSTADY
-1018 IEDQLNYLAAIAQTK
+1018 IEDQLNYLSAIAQTK
-1033 ENLNTREV
+1033 ENLNSRDI
-1041 QLGVYVMTELA
+1041 QLGIYVMGELV
-1052 KLTVQN
+1052 KLTAQN
-1058 GEKELN
+1058 GETALN
-1064 KKLQDRLKVIESK
+1064 KQLQARFKAMESK
-1077 FISTER
+1077 FIGLAR

>member
-1 MLISV
+1 M
-6 KHSSVSTSNNNNFS
+6 K
-20 NFEGN
+20 
-25 IIDLESMNYNKI
+25 YNKI

-45 FLTALIVYTLTLEPS
+45 FLTALIVYTLTLEPTT
-60 ASFWDSGEFIASAHK
+60 SFWDSGEFIASTYK

-89 LGKVFS
+89 LGKAFS

-105 AFWINMCSAVASAA
+105 AFWVNMCSAVASAA

-131 AKKVLWKDGENLSN
+131 ARKVYSSKDEELSSGEMIS
-145 WELITIMGSGLVGAL
+145 IMGSGLVGAL

-166 SFWFSAVEAEV
+166 SFWFSAVETEV

-194 WDQHADEPY
+194 WDKHADEPY
-203 SDRWLI
+203 ADRWLI
-209 FIAYVMGLSIGVHL
+209 FIAYIMGLSIGVHL

-244 TSAGTLMALLVGII
+244 TSSGTLLALLAGTI

-285 LGLDFGTGVLFFSF
+285 LGLGFGSGVIFFA
-299 LLIVSLVSGILY
+299 LLLVISLISGILY
-311 SINGSKTHLLTA
+311 SIRGSKSQLILT
-323 ITCFVA
+323 ITAFVA
-329 LMTIGAGISGLIIAA
+329 LMTIGGGISGLIIAGVL
-344 IILAGLEYILNIREK
+344 LAGLEYILKIREK
-359 RRVLNLALISIVFI
+359 RRVLNLALISVVFI

-397 PENAF
+397 ASNAF

-415 RPLLYGQFFD
+415 RPLLYGQYFD
-425 SKPIDNKEGDIIY
+425 SKPIDSKQGDIIY
-438 RKGKEKYENAGQK
+438 RKGKEKYESAGQK
-451 FERVHDRNTLLPR
+451 YERVYDRNTLLPR

-482 KEDQSPTFLN
+482 KEGQSPTFLDN
-492 NLGFLISYQT
+492 IGFLISYQT

-524 GDYIHGNWLSGI
+524 GDYVHGNWLSGI
-536 SFFDNMLLG
+536 KFIDNMLLG
-545 GQNELPK
+545 GQYALPK
-552 SQLSNN
+552 SQLENN
-558 AYNKFYFLPFI
+558 AYNTFYFLPFI

-574 ALWHFKQNQK
+574 AFWHFKRDQK
-584 DAGIVA
+584 DAGIVG
-590 LLFFFTGLAI
+590 LLFFFTGIAI

-635 ITDFLRKKL
+635 ISDYLRKKL
-644 NAPKAAVLAAMIG
+644 QAPKAAVLATLIG

-667 EGWNDHNRSTK
+667 EGWDDHDRSSK
-678 FTARDMAI
+678 YSARDMAI

-711 AQEVENVRPDVR
+711 AQEVENIRPDVR

-740 KKVNQADP
+740 KKVNQAEA

-770 YNTAGAVELK
+770 YSTAGAVELK
-780 DIFDIMTS
+780 DIFDILTS
-788 DNDAD
+788 DNDED
-793 KATYEDGS
+793 KATYQDGS
-801 KENFLPTKN
+801 KENFLPSKN
-810 FKITINP
+810 FKITVNP

-823 KTVSANKKD
+823 KT
-832 LILPSMEWT
+832 LPESKRDQIAPAVEWT
-841 FNKNYVT
+841 YNKGYVT
-848 KTELALIDILAHN
+848 KTELAMIDVLAHN
-861 DWKRPIYFA
+861 NWKRPVYFA

-875 DNYMGLGEYLYNEGF
+875 DNYMGLGDYLYNEGF
-890 AYRLLPLKKPALDTA
+890 AYRLLPLKKAVVDSSA
-905 SGEKAELTNTDQMYN
+905 AEKPELTNTDEMYH

-943 MSFTIINHFNI
+943 MSFTIVNHFNI
-954 LAENLYREGRT
+954 LAENLYRAGRYD
-965 EEAKKALLKCMEVVP
+965 EAKKALIKCLEVVP

-995 ADLLYKLKEVKK
+995 TDLLYKLKETKR
-1007 ANEIVANTAEY
+1007 ANELAITTADY
-1018 IEDQLNYLAAIAQTK
+1018 IEEQLNYLAAIAQTK
-1033 ENLNTREV
+1033 ENLNTREI
-1041 QLGVYVMTELA
+1041 QLGVYVMSELS
-1052 KLTVQN
+1052 KLSEQN
-1058 GEKELN
+1058 GQTELN
-1064 KKLQDRLKVIESK
+1064 KQLQSKIKALESR
-1077 FISTER
+1077 FIGLEK